1 MSSAE
6 GGPAS
11 TSLKYFDIDDILASQ
26 EYIPSKI
33 EMTLY
38 RLGNFINFYFL
49 CLYLPYRIG
58 YREVMKADASVVN
71 LHKLGPYF
79 YDLGCKLR
87 YFPFT
92 EIDDV
97 AKSLL
102 DTFQVRFRK
111 ILDASQSSLNED
123 SSSLTS
129 TLDSTEKFLF
139 HTGLKSLNDFQSWE
153 TRRAEKLTSS
163 EMVRIYRKRKREN
176 D

>member
-38 RLGNFINFYFL
+38 RLVLNRISANIKYQ
-49 CLYLPYRIG
+49 PYRIG

>member
-1 MSSAE
+1 MNNGFLDPSSDE
-6 GGPAS
+6 
-11 TSLKYFDIDDILASQ
+11 KDIKPGTKLEFPFWLAQALCSQ
-26 EYIPSKI
+26 KRHIISVELPK
-33 EMTLY
+33 
-38 RLGNFINFYFL
+38 
-49 CLYLPYRIG
+49 PYRIG
-58 YREVMKADASVVN
+58 YREVMMADASVVN

-123 SSSLTS
+123 TSSLTA

-163 EMVRIYRKRKREN
+163 EMVRVYRKRKREN